1 MKHFTLDID
10 KDGIALV
17 TFDSPGR
24 SMNVLSQDVIDEIN
38 VWVET
43 LANDDTIKGAVITSG
58 KDAFCAGA
66 NLEELGGEFAGF
78 AARMK
83 DDPQGAKKDMFGA
96 VYRLNAAFRA
106 LETCGKP
113 VAAAINGLA
122 LGGGFE
128 LALACHARFASND
141 NPKLRLGFPEVMVGL
156 LPGAGGTQRVPR
168 MIGLMNA
175 APLLLQAKKIK
186 AGEAVGMN
194 LVNAAV
200 PGAELIETAKTW
212 VRENPKAKQPWDA
225 DRFKFPGGGPWT
237 ASGFPMFAGSSAM
250 VRKES
255 YGNYPAMG
263 NILRCVYEGS
273 QLPMDAALR
282 VETRYFCQLLLDP
295 KTQNMIRTLFV
306 SKQAIDKGGAR
317 PKSQKPGEIKKIGV
331 IGAGF
336 MGAGVAYVSAM
347 AGIDVVLIDRDQ
359 ESADK
364 GKALTEKEQAK
375 RVKRGKTTQEKM
387 DAILARI
394 TPTTDYGLLGDVD
407 LIVEAVFENS
417 ELKAKIT
424 EMAEAVIPK
433 TAIFGSNTSTIPI
446 TDLARASARPE
457 NFIGI
462 HFFSPVHKMML
473 VEIIKGKETSDYAI
487 SRALDFATR
496 IRKTPIVVE
505 DTRGF
510 YANRCVMRYINEGYN
525 MLSEG
530 VKPALIEQGARMAG
544 MPVGPLSLQ
553 DEVAIDLAY
562 KILQQTK
569 SDLGN
574 QYVAGKMD
582 PIVTAM
588 IEKYDRKGRKNEKG
602 FYDYNGREKSLW
614 PQLDQFA
621 VDGILANQPG
631 VDEVKD
637 RILYAQAIEAARTMA
652 EGIIHDPREA
662 DLGSIFGWGFA
673 PFTGGAISFID
684 MVGIAKFV
692 ERADELRA
700 AYGEQFEV
708 PGLLRDMVA
717 SGETMYGRF
726 GKQKAS
732 YSSSA
737 LNKMLEK
744 DVVAIANKM
753 GIDASVSD
761 LKADTI
767 AKILAAQ

>member
-10 KDGIALV
+10 KAGVALI

-24 SMNVLSQDVIDEIN
+24 SMNVLSQDVITEIGEWVATISSDE
-38 VWVET
+38 
-43 LANDDTIKGAVITSG
+43 TIKGAVITSG

-66 NLEELGGEFAGF
+66 NLEELGSQFSNVFAEIE
-78 AARMK
+78 K
-83 DDPQGAKKDMFGA
+83 DEQAAKKQLFDMVF
-96 VYRLNAAFRA
+96 RLNTVFRA

-128 LALACHARFASND
+128 LALACHARFAAGD

-186 AGEAVGMN
+186 AGEAVAMS

-200 PGAELIETAKTW
+200 PGDELIDAAKAW
-212 VRENPKAKQPWDA
+212 VLENPKAKQPWDA
-225 DRFKFPGGGPWT
+225 DRFRFPGGDPWT
-237 ASGFPMFAGSSAM
+237 AKGFPMFAGAPAM

-255 YGNYPAMG
+255 YGNYPAMP
-263 NILRCVYEGS
+263 NILRAVYEGS
-273 QLPMDAALR
+273 QVPMDAALR
-282 VETRYFCQLLLDP
+282 IETRYFCELLLNP
-295 KTQNMIRTLFV
+295 KTQNMIRSLFI

-317 PKSQKPGEIKKIGV
+317 PASQEPGAINKIGV

-347 AGIDVVLIDRDQ
+347 AGIEVVLIDRDQ

-364 GKALTEKEQAK
+364 GKALTETEQAK
-375 RVKRGKTTQEKM
+375 RVKRGKQTQDKM

-394 TPTTDYGLLGDVD
+394 TPTTDYGLLSDVD

-424 EMAEAVIPK
+424 KMAEDVIPK
-433 TAIFGSNTSTIPI
+433 DAVFGSNTSTIPI
-446 TDLARASARPE
+446 SDLAKASSRPE

-462 HFFSPVHKMML
+462 HFFSPVHKMAL

-510 YANRCVMRYINEGYN
+510 YANRCVMRYINEGMN

-553 DEVAIDLAY
+553 DEVAIDLGY
-562 KILQQTK
+562 KVLAQTK
-569 SDLGN
+569 ADLGN
-574 QYVAGKMD
+574 QYTAGKID
-582 PIVTAM
+582 PIITAM
-588 IEKYDRKGRKNEKG
+588 IEKYDRKGRKNGKG

-614 PQLDQFA
+614 PELGQFA
-621 VDGILANQPG
+621 VDGILQDQPSAA
-631 VDEVKD
+631 EVKD

-652 EGIIHDPREA
+652 EGIIADPREA

-673 PFTGGAISFID
+673 PYTGGAISFID
-684 MVGIAKFV
+684 MVGAKNFV
-692 ERADELRA
+692 ARADQLRA

-708 PGLLRDMVA
+708 PSLLRDMTK
-717 SGETMYGRF
+717 SGETFYQKF
-726 GKQKAS
+726 GK
-732 YSSSA
+732 
-737 LNKMLEK
+737 
-744 DVVAIANKM
+744 
-753 GIDASVSD
+753 
-761 LKADTI
+761 
-767 AKILAAQ
+767 AA

>member
-1 MKHFTLDID
+1 MKHFTLETD

-24 SMNVLSQDVIDEIN
+24 SMNVLSQDVVGEIN
-38 VWVET
+38 EWVET
-43 LANDDTIKGAVITSG
+43 LTNDENIKGAVITSG

-83 DDPQGAKKDMFGA
+83 DDEQGAKKDMFDA
-96 VYRLNAAFRA
+96 VFRLNSAFRA

-113 VAAAINGLA
+113 VAAALNGLA

-186 AGEAVGMN
+186 AAEAVSMN
-194 LVNAAV
+194 LVNAVV
-200 PGAELIETAKTW
+200 PGVELIETAKTW
-212 VRENPKAKQPWDA
+212 VKENPKAKQPWDA
-225 DRFKFPGGGPWT
+225 DRFRFPGGDPWT

-295 KTQNMIRTLFV
+295 KTQNMIRTLFI

-317 PKSQKPGEIKKIGV
+317 PASQQPGEIKKIGV

-347 AGIDVVLIDRDQ
+347 AGIEVVLIDRDQ
-359 ESADK
+359 EGADK

-375 RVKRGKTTQEKM
+375 RVKRKKTTQEKM

-394 TPTTDYGLLGDVD
+394 TPTTDYGLLKDVD

-417 ELKAKIT
+417 ELKASIT
-424 EMAEAVIPK
+424 KMAEDVIPK
-433 TAIFGSNTSTIPI
+433 DAVFGSNTSTIPI
-446 TDLARASARPE
+446 SDLAKASSRPE

-602 FYDYNGREKSLW
+602 FYDYKGREKSLW
-614 PQLDQFA
+614 PELGQFA
-621 VDGILANQPG
+621 VNGLLENQPSA
-631 VDEVKD
+631 DEVKD

-652 EGIIHDPREA
+652 EGIIADPREA

-684 MVGIAKFV
+684 MVGMAKFV
-692 ERADELRA
+692 ARADELRKT
-700 AYGEQFEV
+700 YGEQFEV
-708 PGLLRDMVA
+708 PELLRDMA
-717 SGETMYGRF
+717 QAGETLYGKF
-726 GKQKAS
+726 G
-732 YSSSA
+732 
-737 LNKMLEK
+737 E
-744 DVVAIANKM
+744 
-753 GIDASVSD
+753 
-761 LKADTI
+761 
-767 AKILAAQ
+767 AA

>member
-1 MKHFTLDID
+1 MKHFTLETD
-10 KDGIALV
+10 KDGIALI
-17 TFDSPGR
+17 TFDSPKR
-24 SMNVLSQDVIDEIN
+24 SMNVLSQDVITEIGEWVAKISEDES
-38 VWVET
+38 
-43 LANDDTIKGAVITSG
+43 IKGAVITSG
-58 KDAFCAGA
+58 KKAFCAGA
-66 NLEELGGEFAGF
+66 NLDELGGQFEDVFTEIA
-78 AARMK
+78 K
-83 DDPQGAKKDMFGA
+83 DEQKGKAELFKMVF
-96 VYRLNAAFRA
+96 RLNSVFRA

-113 VAAAINGLA
+113 VAAAVNGLA

-128 LALACHARFASND
+128 LALACHARFAAND
-141 NPKLRLGFPEVMVGL
+141 DPKLRLGFPEVMVGL

-186 AGEAVGMN
+186 AQEAVGMG

-200 PGAELIETAKTW
+200 PQAELIGAAKAW
-212 VRENPKAKQPWDA
+212 VLENPKAKQPWDA
-225 DRFKFPGGGPWT
+225 DKFRFPGGNPW
-237 ASGFPMFAGSSAM
+237 SPQGFPMFAGAPAM

-255 YGNYPAMG
+255 YGNYPAMP
-263 NILRCVYEGS
+263 NILKAVYEGS
-273 QLPMDAALR
+273 QVPMDAALR
-282 VETRYFCQLLLDP
+282 IETRYFCKLLLSK
-295 KTQNMIRTLFV
+295 KTQNMIRTLFI
-306 SKQAIDKGGAR
+306 SKQVIDKGGAR
-317 PKSQKPGEIKKIGV
+317 PASQKPGEINKIGV

-347 AGIDVVLIDRDQ
+347 AGIEVVLIDRDQ
-359 ESADK
+359 EGADK

-375 RVKRGKTTQEKM
+375 RVKRGKQTQEKM

-394 TPTTDYGLLGDVD
+394 TATTDYALLSDVD
-407 LIVEAVFENS
+407 LVVEAVFENS

-424 EMAEAVIPK
+424 KMGEDVIPK
-433 TAIFGSNTSTIPI
+433 TAVFGSNTSTIPI
-446 TDLARASARPE
+446 SDLAKASTRPE

-462 HFFSPVHKMML
+462 HFFSPVHKMAL
-473 VEIIKGKETSDYAI
+473 VEIIKGKETSEYAI

-496 IRKTPIVVE
+496 IKKTPIVVE

-530 VKPALIEQGARMAG
+530 VKPILIEQGARMAG

-553 DEVAIDLAY
+553 DEVAIDLGY

-569 SDLGN
+569 ADLGN
-574 QYVAGKMD
+574 HYVEGKMD
-582 PIVTAM
+582 PIITAM
-588 IEKYDRKGRKNEKG
+588 IEKHDRQGRKNGKG

-614 PQLDQFA
+614 PELGQFA
-621 VDGILANQPG
+621 VDGILDNQPSAS
-631 VDEVKD
+631 EVKD

-673 PFTGGAISFID
+673 PYTGGAISFID

-692 ERADELRA
+692 ARADALRS

-708 PGLLRDMVA
+708 PSLLREMGA

-726 GKQKAS
+726 GKPKHSQAS
-732 YSSSA
+732 LS
-737 LNKMLEK
+737 KMLEK
-744 DVVAIANKM
+744 DVVALANSM
-753 GIDASVSD
+753 GIDAKVSD

-767 AKILAAQ
+767 AKIMAAV